1 MHTFCTLILRHTNS
15 NRFKSISVQFENWL
29 IPYNLSVFTLVKSG
43 CNFCKINFFDCAL
56 APSAN
61 DISDDRCT
69 NEGKVGVSV
78 FLDGGGPAKAG
89 LRITHPGLL
98 RFGKDP
104 YCYCKCELSA
114 IVQLIV
120 HKLKPG
126 ILPLPLP
133 RPLRVF
139 DPCGGAFV
147 HTSAFRLTRDLS
159 RWVTRAMFKRSDTFT
174 QILVLI
180 FSFKILLQ
188 PRPLFYD
195 FPFSFLSQ
203 LNGKHN
209 CQLNSEKTKMANIFK
224 TCRI

>member
-78 FLDGGGPAKAG
+78 FLDGGGACKS
-89 LRITHPGLL
+89 RITHHTSRVWQGPLL
-98 RFGKDP
+98 L
-104 YCYCKCELSA
+104 CKCELSA

-195 FPFSFLSQ
+195 FPFSFL
-203 LNGKHN
+203 
-209 CQLNSEKTKMANIFK
+209 
-224 TCRI
+224 

>member
-1 MHTFCTLILRHTNS
+1 MTSVMTGVRTRVRLGF
-15 NRFKSISVQFENWL
+15 RFFWTGGACKS
-29 IPYNLSVFTLVKSG
+29 
-43 CNFCKINFFDCAL
+43 
-56 APSAN
+56 
-61 DISDDRCT
+61 
-69 NEGKVGVSV
+69 
-78 FLDGGGPAKAG
+78 
-89 LRITHPGLL
+89 RITHHTSRVTEVWQGPLL
-98 RFGKDP
+98 LLQVRIVSN
-104 YCYCKCELSA
+104 SA
-114 IVQLIV
+114 THCAQVEARNTSA
-120 HKLKPG
+120 P
-126 ILPLPLP
+126 PS